1 MHKRKEAVMIDAIV
15 KIGLMLVN
23 WCAVVLICYLIAKW
37 MQRIERKQALLQHM
51 IIADFNRYSI
61 LYLEL
66 LKRMKKEFC
75 EKDMFKEA
83 MQIQK
88 LINVELERMKQYG
101 NEK

>member
-1 MHKRKEAVMIDAIV
+1 MADLII

-23 WCAVVLICYLIAKW
+23 WCAVVLIYLSISKW
-37 MQRIERKQALLQHM
+37 MQRIERKQTLILHT
-51 IIADFNRYSI
+51 IIADFDRYSI

-75 EKDMFKEA
+75 DKDMFEEA

-88 LINVELERMKQYG
+88 LINVELERLEKYG
-101 NEK
+101 NKE